1 MKQETQSFFI
11 ALSILS
17 TKCLISFQEQ
27 TKKLEGTKTCFL
39 TSLLP
44 PPFSFCSYL
53 LLYILAFFSE
63 ASKGLQQE
71 ILIIQF
77 FSFVY
82 FFLFFSFLCL
92 FHFQKIPVSYVH
104 GPRRF
109 RCCSTDIACFFFC
122 FFFFIFSFVTSSKH
136 VTYCLVVCLFV
147 CVLYLNLIAT
157 VRNA

>member
-11 ALSILS
+11 ALSILG
-17 TKCLISFQEQ
+17 TKCLTSFQEQ

-82 FFLFFSFLCL
+82 FFLFFSFSKNSSVLCPRTAEISML
-92 FHFQKIPVSYVH
+92 FHGYRLFL
-104 GPRRF
+104 F
-109 RCCSTDIACFFFC
+109 LFFLLLRLQNM
-122 FFFFIFSFVTSSKH
+122 SHTVW
-136 VTYCLVVCLFV
+136 LFV
-147 CVLYLNLIAT
+147 CLCAYYI
-157 VRNA
+157 

>member
-17 TKCLISFQEQ
+17 TKCLISLQEQ

-92 FHFQKIPVSYVH
+92 CHFQKIPVSYVH

-109 RCCSTDIACFFFC
+109 RCCSTDIACFFFL
-122 FFFFIFSFVTSSKH
+122 FFFFLFFLLLRLQNMSHTVW
-136 VTYCLVVCLFV
+136 LFV
-147 CVLYLNLIAT
+147 CLCAYYI
-157 VRNA
+157 